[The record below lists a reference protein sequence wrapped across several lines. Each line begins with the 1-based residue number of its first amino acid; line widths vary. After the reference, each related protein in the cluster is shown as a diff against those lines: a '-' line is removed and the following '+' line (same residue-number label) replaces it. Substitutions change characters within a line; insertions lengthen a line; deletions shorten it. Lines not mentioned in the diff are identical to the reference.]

1 MNTRRRL
8 LARWLASACALGL
21 EPRGVAVAAA
31 VADPAAW
38 PARPIRLVVAY
49 PPGGVSDLTARAL
62 AEPLSKA
69 LGVPVIVEHR
79 PGAGGSVAIDLL
91 QRAAPDGCTLVFSA
105 ISPLTLHPL
114 LSHDVRDPLR
124 RVHPVRPVAGVMRTP
139 VLVAGTRA
147 LQGNTF
153 EEVIDRARRFPG
165 AVRWATSGV
174 ATIGH
179 MVLAQVRLISSTSIT
194 HVPYAGGG
202 AQLNDALSGQF
213 EVLSSN
219 VAALQLQYIANGAL
233 KALAVGS
240 PLRLPALPDTPTL
253 SELGYEQA
261 NLASLFGVFAPAD
274 TPEAVVQRLNAEI
287 NRVLASASM
296 MELLRKGYNIPA
308 PGSPE
313 AFTAEIAA
321 DRARN
326 RLVVDKA
333 AGKLE

>member
-1 MNTRRRL
+1 MNTLSTRRRL

-21 EPRGVAVAAA
+21 EARAMAAA
-31 VADPAAW
+31 AADPAAW

-62 AEPLSKA
+62 AEPLSKS
-69 LGVPVIVEHR
+69 LGVAVLVEHR
-79 PGAGGSVAIDLL
+79 PGAGGSVGIDLL
-91 QRAAPDGCTLVFSA
+91 LRAAADGYTLVFSA

-114 LSHDVRDPLR
+114 LSHEMQDPLR
-124 RVHPVRPVAGVMRTP
+124 RVRPVAGVMRTP
-139 VLVAGTRA
+139 VLVAGTHA

-153 EEVIDRARRFPG
+153 EELIDRARRFPG

-179 MVLAQVRLISSTSIT
+179 MVLAQVRLMSRTSIT

-219 VAALQLQYIANGAL
+219 VAALQLQYIANREL

-240 PLRLPALPDTPTL
+240 PRRLPALPDTPTL
-253 SELGYEQA
+253 SELGYQRA

-274 TPEAVVQRLNAEI
+274 TPETIVQRLNAEI
-287 NRVLASASM
+287 NRVLAGESM
-296 MELLRKGYNIPA
+296 TELLRKGYNIPA

-313 AFTAEIAA
+313 AFTVEIAA
-321 DRARN
+321 DRVRN
-326 RLVVDKA
+326 RWVVDKA
-333 AGKLE
+333 AGKLD

>member
-8 LARWLASACALGL
+8 LARWLASASTLVLAPRAL
-21 EPRGVAVAAA
+21 
-31 VADPAAW
+31 ADSPAW

-62 AEPLSKA
+62 ADPLSKA
-69 LGVPVIVEHR
+69 LGVPVLVEHR

-91 QRAAPDGCTLVFSA
+91 LHAAPDGYTLVFSA

-114 LSHDVRDPLR
+114 LSHEKRDPLNR
-124 RVHPVRPVAGVMRTP
+124 VRPVASVMRTP

-147 LQGNTF
+147 LQGSTF
-153 EEVIDRARRFPG
+153 EALIDRARQFPG

-179 MVLAQVRLISSTSIT
+179 MVLAQVRLMSRTSIT

-219 VAALQLQYIANGAL
+219 VAALQLQYIANGKL

-240 PLRLPALPDTPTL
+240 PRGLAALPDTPTL

-296 MELLRKGYNIPA
+296 LELLRKGYNIPA

-313 AFTAEIAA
+313 TFAAEIAA

-326 RLVVDKA
+326 RWVVDKV

>member
-1 MNTRRRL
+1 MNTERRL
-8 LARWLASACALGL
+8 VARWLASACTLGL
-21 EPRGVAVAAA
+21 VPGAM
-31 VADPAAW
+31 ADAAAW

-49 PPGGVSDLTARAL
+49 PPGGISDLTARAL

-69 LGVPVIVEHR
+69 LGVPVLVEHR

-91 QRAAPDGCTLVFSA
+91 LHAAPDGHTLVFSA

-114 LSHDVRDPLR
+114 LSHDMRDPLR
-124 RVHPVRPVAGVMRTP
+124 RVRPVAGVMRTP
-139 VLVAGTRA
+139 VLVAGTPA
-147 LQGNTF
+147 LPDNSF
-153 EEVIDRARRFPG
+153 EELIDRARRFPG

-179 MVLAQVRLISSTSIT
+179 LVLAQVRLLSRTSIT

-219 VAALQLQYIANGAL
+219 VAALQLQYIANGKL

-240 PLRLPALPDTPTL
+240 PRRVPALPDTPTL
-253 SELGYEQA
+253 SELGYPQA
-261 NLASLFGVFAPAD
+261 NLASLFGVFAPAE

-287 NRVLASASM
+287 NRVLASAPM
-296 MELLRKGYNIPA
+296 TELLRKGYNIPA
-308 PGSPE
+308 PGSPD
-313 AFTAEIAA
+313 AFAEEISA
-321 DRARN
+321 DRSRN
-326 RLVVDKA
+326 RWVVDKM